1 LTPKGFPLT
10 KDQQPANLFQ
20 WLISPGKPSLRTTR
34 CGTWF
39 ERRGRS
45 AGFQRIA
52 GVDEVGR
59 GALFGPVLA
68 AAVILDPTTRIRG
81 IQDSKKLV
89 ASERE
94 RLDAEIRRRAVAWS
108 IASVEAGEIDRIN
121 IYQASRLAMR
131 QAVRGLKT
139 SPDLILVDALRL
151 DLDQPQLP
159 IIHGDALS
167 VSIAAASIIAKV
179 ERDRLMQHWDR
190 VYPQYQLGRNKGY
203 ATAVHRARLRE
214 LGPTPLHRF
223 SYAPVKASASLRSE
237 TPGLLFGSTS
247 TAARGAG
254 ESSKKGRNS
263 SAWADYLREA
273 DAGGVPI
280 GKR

>member
-1 LTPKGFPLT
+1 MTRDGR
-10 KDQQPANLFQ
+10 PANLFEGL
-20 WLISPGKPSLRTTR
+20 LIPGELSPPRFSPRRRR

-39 ERRGRS
+39 ERKARA
-45 AGFQRIA
+45 AGYQQIA

-68 AAVILDPTTRIRG
+68 AAVILDPSTRIRG

-94 RLDAEIRRRAVAWS
+94 RLDTEIRRRAVAWS
-108 IASVEAGEIDRIN
+108 IATVDSTEIDRVN

-131 QAVRGLKT
+131 QAVLELAVT
-139 SPDLILVDALRL
+139 PDLILVDALRL
-151 DLDQPQLP
+151 DLDHAQIP

-190 VYPQYQLGRNKGY
+190 VYPQYQLGKNKGY
-203 ATAVHRARLRE
+203 ATPLHRARLQE
-214 LGPTPLHRF
+214 HGPTPLHRF
-223 SYAPVKASASLRSE
+223 SYAPVLAAAGPDWQKPSGTSGWLFNGAEAESANNTNIAGSE
-237 TPGLLFGSTS
+237 
-247 TAARGAG
+247 
-254 ESSKKGRNS
+254 
-263 SAWADYLREA
+263 
-273 DAGGVPI
+273 
-280 GKR
+280 

>member
-1 LTPKGFPLT
+1 LTIDG
-10 KDQQPANLFQ
+10 QPANLFEG
-20 WLISPGKPSLRTTR
+20 LFTLGKLSPRRLPPAGKRR

-39 ERRGRS
+39 ERQARR
-45 AGFQRIA
+45 AGYQRIA

-68 AAVILDPTTRIRG
+68 AAVILDPSTRIRG
-81 IQDSKKLV
+81 IQDSKKLI

-108 IASVEAGEIDRIN
+108 IANVDSTEIDRVN

-131 QAVRGLKT
+131 QAVLEL
-139 SPDLILVDALRL
+139 SVAPDLILVDALRL
-151 DLDQPQLP
+151 DLDHAQLP

-167 VSIAAASIIAKV
+167 ISIAAASIVAKV

-190 VYPQYQLGRNKGY
+190 VYPQYQLGKNKGY
-203 ATAVHRARLRE
+203 ATPLHRARLLE

-223 SYAPVKASASLRSE
+223 SYAPVSAAAGPASHKPDRTSGWLFEGTQRENVQSANTSGSE
-237 TPGLLFGSTS
+237 RIDTT
-247 TAARGAG
+247 
-254 ESSKKGRNS
+254 ESG
-263 SAWADYLREA
+263 
-273 DAGGVPI
+273 
-280 GKR
+280 